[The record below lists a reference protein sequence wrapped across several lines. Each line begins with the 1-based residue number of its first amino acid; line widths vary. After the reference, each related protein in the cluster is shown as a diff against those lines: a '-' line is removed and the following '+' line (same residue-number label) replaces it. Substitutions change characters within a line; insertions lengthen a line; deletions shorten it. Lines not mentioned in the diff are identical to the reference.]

1 MQPILPGAPWLIAHK
16 SMLGI
21 NRPYKVTL
29 NAQDYVLWQN
39 PSGEVFALNN
49 ICPHMQAPLSNGWI
63 CEQHN
68 TIACPFHAIEFDG
81 SGHLWREGQLSQA
94 PLADPLELIVDGDL
108 IWTYGGFEP
117 RFPVPELH
125 RQVASEYEFLGVTA
139 QRSIQSDFL
148 SSLMI
153 NYDHDHQNGTHREF
167 FKVKS
172 CQSKFVTKEGIYAK
186 VSQTVEKA
194 DYTPEEI
201 AANPALGAIPEIMH
215 NFLEY
220 VFPSTQFFCLVSPDV
235 QTYQGHI
242 LYPETETTTKTFIL
256 LYAKFS
262 DPALKSVMQESL
274 LNMASIVVQ
283 QDVKCLESLYPRQ
296 KAKIHLP
303 NEEIMF
309 YAEDLYQHWDSML
322 TL

>member
-21 NRPYKVTL
+21 NHPYKVTL

-39 PSGEVFALNN
+39 SSGEVFALNN

-63 CEQHN
+63 CEQRN
-68 TIACPFHAIEFDG
+68 TIACPFHAVEFDG
-81 SGHLWREGQLSQA
+81 SGRLWREGQLSRA
-94 PLADPLELIVDGDL
+94 PLANPLELIIDGDL

-117 RFPVPELH
+117 RLPVPELH

-172 CQSKFVTKEGIYAK
+172 CQSKFLTKEGIYAK
-186 VSQTVEKA
+186 VSQTAEKD
-194 DYTPEEI
+194 DYTAEEI
-201 AANPALGAIPEIMH
+201 AANPMLGAIPEVMQ

-262 DPALKSVMQESL
+262 DRALKSVMQESL

-283 QDVKCLESLYPRQ
+283 QDVECLESLYPRQ

-309 YAEDLYQHWDSML
+309 YAEDLYRHWNSML